1 MSALVAQRAVVLG
14 QASRRPACQR
24 HHPFTPCKQS
34 PLAAR
39 SWRRVACQSAEN
51 SRVEVATADAP
62 VSNGVVQNGAEPQQA
77 MQASNGT
84 AAAAVA
90 ATPAPPAQVGV
101 KIQPALIAVGLGL
114 ALRFLVP
121 IPAGITAQAWSLL
134 SIFVSTILGLVLD
147 PLPVGAWAFMAVTVA
162 VATKTL
168 TFAEAFAATTNE
180 IIWLIVV
187 SFFFAKGFEKTGLGE
202 RIATLFVR
210 ALGHSTLG
218 LSFGLNVAE
227 ALMAPAMPSTSA
239 RAGGIF
245 VPIIKSLAATA
256 GSHPGDDSRHKM
268 GAYLINS
275 QFQTGIHST
284 SFFLTASAQN
294 LLCLKLAGE
303 LGAVVPNQFMTWAA
317 GAFVPAAVG
326 MVLTPLV
333 LYKMQPPT
341 IKDTPD
347 APAAAAER
355 LKAMGPMSR
364 DETIMAATMGAALVM
379 WMFGEQ
385 LGITPVLAAMLG
397 LCGLL
402 CTGVLTWRECLS
414 YTPAWDTLC
423 WFAVLIGMSGQ
434 LNSMGVIS
442 VFAQAMGKLL
452 TSLNMGWM
460 PLFGL
465 LHVAFY
471 GIHYM
476 FASQTAHVGALYS
489 AFCAMMLAAGVPP
502 VLAAMSLAYSI
513 NLFGS
518 ISHYASGQAAVF
530 YGSGYLRLN
539 EVFGMGA
546 VCGWGGLAIWA
557 VVGMPIW
564 KMLGWW

>member
-1 MSALVAQRAVVLG
+1 MTSLLSRRALFLGQSPRGSIGPRAVYHAPPRQFHVSCPSRWRVPC
-14 QASRRPACQR
+14 QA
-24 HHPFTPCKQS
+24 
-34 PLAAR
+34 
-39 SWRRVACQSAEN
+39 AEN
-51 SRVEVATADAP
+51 TRAEVITSEPAAS
-62 VSNGVVQNGAEPQQA
+62 SNTSQNGTDALISTQAIPVTPPQA
-77 MQASNGT
+77 PAASPT
-84 AAAAVA
+84 Y
-90 ATPAPPAQVGV
+90 VGIKV
-101 KIQPALIAVGLGL
+101 KPALIAIALGL
-114 ALRFLVP
+114 ALRFIVP
-121 IPAGITAQAWSLL
+121 IPEGITAQAWSLL

-147 PLPVGAWAFMAVTVA
+147 PLPVGAWAFIAVTVA

-168 TFAEAFAATTNE
+168 TFAQAFAATTNE

-202 RIATLFVR
+202 RIATMFVR
-210 ALGHSTLG
+210 ALGGSTLG

-245 VPIIKSLAATA
+245 VPIIRSLAASA
-256 GSHPGDDSRHKM
+256 GSQPGDDTRNRM
-268 GAYLINS
+268 GSYLMQS

-284 SFFLTASAQN
+284 SYFLTASAQN

-303 LGAVVPNQFMTWAA
+303 LGAVVPNQFATWLV
-317 GAFVPAAVG
+317 GAFLPATVG
-326 MVLTPLV
+326 MIVTPLL
-333 LYKMQPPT
+333 LYKLVPPT

-364 DETIMAATMGAALVM
+364 DESIMAIVMGAALVM

-385 LGITPVLAAMLG
+385 LGVSAVLAAMLG

-402 CTGVLTWRECLS
+402 CTGVLTWRDCLS
-414 YTPAWDTLC
+414 YTPAWDTLV

-442 VFAQAMGKLL
+442 AFANSMGSLL
-452 TSLNMGWM
+452 TGLNMGWL
-460 PLFGL
+460 PIFGL
-465 LHVAFY
+465 LHAAFFV
-471 GIHYM
+471 IHYM

-489 AFCAMMLAAGVPP
+489 AFCAMMLASGVPP
-502 VLAAMSLAYSI
+502 VLAAMSLAYAV

-518 ISHYASGQAAVF
+518 ITHYASGQAAVY
-530 YGSGYLRLN
+530 YGSGYMRLN
-539 EVFGMGA
+539 EVFGTGA
-546 VCGWGGLAIWA
+546 ICGFLGLAIWA
-557 VVGMPIW
+557 LVGMPVW
-564 KMLGWW
+564 KVLGWW

>member
-1 MSALVAQRAVVLG
+1 MPQAGRGWRQVGCRSADKPEILTTEPSTASLNGKGPEPVA
-14 QASRRPACQR
+14 
-24 HHPFTPCKQS
+24 
-34 PLAAR
+34 
-39 SWRRVACQSAEN
+39 AE
-51 SRVEVATADAP
+51 ST
-62 VSNGVVQNGAEPQQA
+62 
-77 MQASNGT
+77 
-84 AAAAVA
+84 
-90 ATPAPPAQVGV
+90 ATPASGPTCAIDPPVGI
-101 KIQPALIAVGLGL
+101 KIKPAAIAIGAGL

-121 IPAGITAQAWSLL
+121 IPEGITAQAWSLL

-168 TFAEAFAATTNE
+168 TFAQAFAATTNE

-202 RIATLFVR
+202 RIATMFVR
-210 ALGHSTLG
+210 ALGSSTLG
-218 LSFGLNVAE
+218 LSIGLNVAE

-245 VPIIKSLAATA
+245 VPIIKSLAKTA
-256 GSHPGDDSRHKM
+256 GSEPGDDSRKKM
-268 GAYLINS
+268 GSYLIQS

-303 LGAVVPNQFMTWAA
+303 LGAVVPNQFAA
-317 GAFVPAAVG
+317 WLMGAVVPATVG
-326 MVLTPLV
+326 LLLTPV
-333 LYKMQPPT
+333 ILYKLMPPE
-341 IKDTPD
+341 IKDTPE
-347 APAAAAER
+347 APAQAAAR
-355 LKAMGPMSR
+355 LEAMGPMSR
-364 DETIMAATMGAALVM
+364 DEQIMAAVMGCALVM

-385 LGITPVLAAMLG
+385 LGIAPVLAAMMG

-442 VFAQAMGKLL
+442 TFAGAMGNVL
-452 TSLNMGWM
+452 TGLNMGWM

-465 LHVAFY
+465 LHLAFF
-471 GIHYM
+471 GMHYM

-489 AFCAMMLAAGVPP
+489 AFCAMMLASGVPP
-502 VLAAMSLAYSI
+502 VLAAMTLAYSV

-518 ISHYASGQAAVF
+518 ITHYASGQAAVF
-530 YGSGYLRLN
+530 YGSGYMSLN
-539 EVFGMGA
+539 EVFSMGA
-546 VCGWGGLAIWA
+546 ICGGLGLAIWA
-557 VVGMPIW
+557 ITGMPIW

>member
-1 MSALVAQRAVVLG
+1 M
-14 QASRRPACQR
+14 
-24 HHPFTPCKQS
+24 
-34 PLAAR
+34 
-39 SWRRVACQSAEN
+39 
-51 SRVEVATADAP
+51 
-62 VSNGVVQNGAEPQQA
+62 
-77 MQASNGT
+77 
-84 AAAAVA
+84 
-90 ATPAPPAQVGV
+90 GV
-101 KIQPALIAVGLGL
+101 KVKPALMAIGVGL

-121 IPAGITAQAWSLL
+121 IPEGITAQAWSLL

-147 PLPVGAWAFMAVTVA
+147 PLPVGAWAFIAVTVA
-162 VATKTL
+162 IATKTL
-168 TFAEAFAATTNE
+168 TFAQAFAATTNE

-202 RIATLFVR
+202 RIATMFVR
-210 ALGHSTLG
+210 ALGRSTLG

-245 VPIIKSLAATA
+245 VPIIKSLAASA
-256 GSHPGDDSRHKM
+256 GSQPGDDTRNRM
-268 GAYLINS
+268 GSYLIQS

-303 LGAVVPNQFMTWAA
+303 LGAVVPNQFVTWML
-317 GAFVPAAVG
+317 GAFVPATVG
-326 MVLTPLV
+326 MIVTPLL
-333 LYKMQPPT
+333 LYKLMPPT
-341 IKDTPD
+341 ITDTPD
-347 APAAAAER
+347 APKAAAER

-364 DETIMAATMGAALVM
+364 DETIMAAVMGAALVM

-385 LGITPVLAAMLG
+385 LGISAVLAAMLG

-402 CTGVLTWRECLS
+402 LTGVLTWRECLS

-434 LNSMGVIS
+434 LNSMGVIAA
-442 VFAQAMGKLL
+442 FAGAMGNLL
-452 TSLNMGWM
+452 TGLNMGWL

-471 GIHYM
+471 VIHYM

-518 ISHYASGQAAVF
+518 ITHYASGQAAVF
-530 YGSGYLRLN
+530 YGSGFMRLN
-539 EVFGMGA
+539 EVFSMGA
-546 VCGWGGLAIWA
+546 ISGFAGLAIWA
-557 VVGMPIW
+557 IFGMPIW
-564 KMLGWW
+564 KLLGWW

>member
-1 MSALVAQRAVVLG
+1 MIASKIIMLKSNVRLPSAARTQPNVVLV
-14 QASRRPACQR
+14 R
-24 HHPFTPCKQS
+24 S
-34 PLAAR
+34 PLLAR
-39 SWRRVACQSAEN
+39 HRLLCKSSEGSRAN
-51 SRVEVATADAP
+51 SEVIVTDSS
-62 VSNGVVQNGAEPQQA
+62 VSSNGASAHNVQPE
-77 MQASNGT
+77 
-84 AAAAVA
+84 
-90 ATPAPPAQVGV
+90 PAPPQTPAAEQQQAASGPVCVVRPGI
-101 KIQPALIAVGLGL
+101 KLQPAAIAIGLGL

-121 IPAGITAQAWSLL
+121 IPGGITEQAWSLL

-147 PLPVGAWAFMAVTVA
+147 PLPVGAWAFIAVTVA

-168 TFAEAFAATTNE
+168 TFAEAFAATNNE

-210 ALGHSTLG
+210 ALGKSTLG
-218 LSFGLNVAE
+218 LSIGLNVAE

-245 VPIIKSLAATA
+245 VPIIKSLASSA
-256 GSHPGDDSRHKM
+256 GSEPADDSRKKM
-268 GAYLINS
+268 GSFLIQS

-303 LGAVVPNQFMTWAA
+303 LGAVVPNQFANWAL
-317 GAFVPAAVG
+317 GAFVPALVG
-326 MVLTPLV
+326 MIVTPLL
-333 LYKMQPPT
+333 LYKLMPPG
-341 IKDTPD
+341 IKETPD
-347 APAAAAER
+347 APAAAAKR
-355 LKAMGPMSR
+355 LEAMGPMGR
-364 DETIMAATMGAALVM
+364 DETIMAVVMGAALVM
-379 WMFGEQ
+379 WMFGET
-385 LGITPVLAAMLG
+385 LGISPVLAAMLG

-434 LNSMGVIS
+434 LNSMGVIR
-442 VFAQAMGKLL
+442 VFADAMGGAL

-460 PLFGL
+460 PIFGL
-465 LHVAFY
+465 LHVAFFV
-471 GIHYM
+471 IHYM

-489 AFCAMMLAAGVPP
+489 AFCAMMLASGVPP

-518 ISHYASGQAAVF
+518 ITHYASGQAAVF
-530 YGSGYLRLN
+530 YGSGYMRLN
-539 EVFGMGA
+539 EVFSMGA
-546 VCGWGGLAIWA
+546 VCGFGGLAIWGLF
-557 VVGMPIW
+557 GMPVW

>member
-1 MSALVAQRAVVLG
+1 MSALLARKAVVLG
-14 QASRRPACQR
+14 RPQPACTRPHLQL
-24 HHPFTPCKQS
+24 HH
-34 PLAAR
+34 R
-39 SWRRVACQSAEN
+39 RRVAVLGAQDGARS
-51 SRVEVATADAP
+51 EVVIVDAP
-62 VSNGVVQNGAEPQQA
+62 SSQNGVHHDPVPEPA
-77 MQASNGT
+77 P
-84 AAAAVA
+84 AAAAA
-90 ATPAPPAQVGV
+90 AAAPAPEPAPTGPIGI
-101 KIQPALIAVGLGL
+101 KIVPAAVAIGIGL
-114 ALRFLVP
+114 ALRFVVP
-121 IPAGITAQAWSLL
+121 IPEGITAQAWSLL

-202 RIATLFVR
+202 RIATLFVK
-210 ALGHSTLG
+210 ALGKSTLG
-218 LSFGLNVAE
+218 LSYGLNVAE

-245 VPIIKSLAATA
+245 VPIIKSLAHSV
-256 GSHPGDDSRHKM
+256 GSEPGDDSRKKM
-268 GAYLINS
+268 GSYLIQS
-275 QFQTGIHST
+275 QFQTGVHTT

-303 LGAVVPNQFMTWAA
+303 LGAVVPNQFATWLA
-317 GAFVPAAVG
+317 GAFVPAIVG
-326 MVLTPLV
+326 TLLTPLI
-333 LYKMQPPT
+333 LYKLSPPT
-341 IKDTPD
+341 ITDTPD
-347 APAAAAER
+347 APAAAAKR
-355 LKAMGPMSR
+355 LEAMGPMSR
-364 DETIMAATMGAALVM
+364 DETIMSAVMGAALVM

-385 LGITPVLAAMLG
+385 LGISPVLAAMMG

-434 LNSMGVIS
+434 LNSMGVINA
-442 VFAQAMGKLL
+442 FAGAMGNVL

-465 LHVAFY
+465 LHVAFFVM
-471 GIHYM
+471 HYM

-489 AFCAMMLAAGVPP
+489 AFCAMMLASGVPP

-518 ISHYASGQAAVF
+518 ITHYASGQAAVF
-530 YGSGYLRLN
+530 YGSGFMRLN
-539 EVFGMGA
+539 EVFTMGA
-546 VCGWGGLAIWA
+546 VSGFSALAIWG
-557 VVGMPIW
+557 VFGMPIW
-564 KMLGWW
+564 KLLGWW